1 MKIIVTGFEP
11 LGKEKMSPSWEA
23 VKRLSDEINGAEIIK
38 LQIPSI
44 YFSSMEILIQKIE
57 EIKPDAILSVGQ
69 IEGKKEIT
77 PEFIG
82 INFISSDVPDNEGRN
97 PHGNI
102 NDFGA
107 DGIFST
113 LPVEKM
119 VERMRDDE
127 IPARVSYTAGTFL
140 SNYLLYRTL
149 EHIKSNNLNIIGGLI
164 TVPSLEEQGLDKIPE
179 SPSMNLDMIV
189 RGLEL
194 SLEEV
199 AERLKIRIEKIRE
212 LEMTMLA
219 EELERRFGYD
229 V

>member
-11 LGKEKMSPSWEA
+11 LEKENLSPSWEA
-23 VKRLSDEINGAEIIK
+23 VKRLPDEISGGEIIK

-44 YFSSMEILIQKIE
+44 FSSSMEILIQKIE

-69 IEGKKEIT
+69 IEGRKEIT

-82 INFISSDVPDNEGRN
+82 INFISSDLPDNEGRN

-102 NDFGA
+102 NDFGT
-107 DGIFST
+107 DGIFT
-113 LPVEKM
+113 TFPVEKM
-119 VERMRDDE
+119 VERMRGGE
-127 IPARVSYTAGTFL
+127 IPARVSYSAGTFL

-149 EHIKSNNLNIIGGLI
+149 EYIKSNNLNIIGGLI
-164 TVPSLEEQGLDKIPE
+164 TIPSLDHQGLDKVLE
-179 SPSMNLDMIV
+179 SPSMSLDMIV

-199 AERLKIRIEKIRE
+199 VERLKFRIEKIKE

>member
-11 LGKEKMSPSWEA
+11 LGKENLSPSWEA
-23 VKRLSDEINGAEIIK
+23 VKRLPDEINGGEIIK

-44 YFSSMEILIQKIE
+44 FSSSMEILIEKIE

-69 IEGKKEIT
+69 LKGRKEIT

-82 INFISSDVPDNEGRN
+82 INFISSDLPDNEGRN

-107 DGIFST
+107 DGIFTT

-119 VERMRDDE
+119 VERMRDGE
-127 IPARVSYTAGTFL
+127 IPARVSYSAGTFL

-164 TVPSLEEQGLDKIPE
+164 TIPSLDDQGLDKGLE
-179 SPSMNLDMIV
+179 SPSMSLDMIV

-199 AERLKIRIEKIRE
+199 VERLKFRIEKIKE